1 MYISHVSNKTILYY
15 LMNSEEY
22 YCDFTIDKN
31 YILAY
36 KVYSKKIYKLYFN
49 NWKHIYQSKMH
60 LIQNN

>member
-1 MYISHVSNKTILYY
+1 
-15 LMNSEEY
+15 MNYDEY

-60 LIQNN
+60 LIKNN